1 MKPTDPVKP
10 GYTFDEW
17 VDEKRMDSYFW
28 GDGYSPKMPAYDLT
42 PEQLKDLS
50 AFLLSLD
57 FSNAKAVKKPVPEI
71 LETSRAPQA
80 SPNVAAVPGS

>member
-1 MKPTDPVKP
+1 
-10 GYTFDEW
+10 
-17 VDEKRMDSYFW
+17 
-28 GDGYSPKMPAYDLT
+28 
-42 PEQLKDLS
+42 
-50 AFLLSLD
+50 LD

>member
-1 MKPTDPVKP
+1 
-10 GYTFDEW
+10 
-17 VDEKRMDSYFW
+17 
-28 GDGYSPKMPAYDLT
+28 MPAYDLT

-80 SPNVAAVPGS
+80 SPNVVTMPGS